1 MRQIGLWS
9 MVVLWFLHLL
19 LGAGAFY
26 AIIRLWPSRAN
37 PFIRRVAIYMHGT
50 VIGAVMAIVLV
61 FFARG
66 VTLTWKF
73 AIAWFAGTLLMDA
86 VRVPLILYLCLGGD
100 DGKATASTDAKSSGQ
115 MPPDFWRK
123 EFREAVRDELDR
135 RDAEKLNDK

>member
-1 MRQIGLWS
+1 MRQIGLWA

-37 PFIRRVAIYMHGT
+37 PFIRRIAIYMHGT

-61 FFARG
+61 FFAKG

-73 AIAWFAGTLLMDA
+73 TIAWFAGTLLMDA

-100 DGKATASTDAKSSGQ
+100 NGKTSEGMKSSGQ
-115 MPPDFWRK
+115 MPPDFWRH
-123 EFREAVRDELDR
+123 EFREAVREELDR
-135 RDAEKLNDK
+135 RDQEKLN